1 MKKIFSLIILSFL
14 VVSMAGA
21 VSSCNTVV
29 GGLIYNEDYSAV
41 IGGADVTVSCN
52 GNIETTVSAVDGAYG
67 VEFLSDECTSGD
79 LVVIDAVKGD
89 LVGSENGIVHD
100 FELEVRVAIVNV
112 PMVPE
117 FGFFVGALAILSGV
131 GIFFFVRRE

>member
-14 VVSMAGA
+14 VVSLTGA
-21 VSSCNTVV
+21 ATAMTDIV
-29 GGLIYNEDYSAV
+29 GVIYNEDYSAV
-41 IGGADVTVSCN
+41 IGGADVTVNCN
-52 GNIETTVSAVDGAYG
+52 GNIETTVSSSDGAYG
-67 VEFLSDECTSGD
+67 VEFYNADCTTGD
-79 LVVIDAVKGD
+79 TVLVNAIKGD
-89 LVGSENGIVHD
+89 LSGSETGIVHQ
-100 FELEVRVAIVNV
+100 FGLTVKVAIVNV